1 MTQILNQGKTSG
13 NQVHQQAYKKYSGTA
28 TSGAMG
34 SRRRDRNHTPQKNN
48 SIQNSVGNEENWY
61 PVPDLNKTTINVTKE
76 LSNAHKN
83 PQSRNLERNL

>member
-1 MTQILNQGKTSG
+1 
-13 NQVHQQAYKKYSGTA
+13 
-28 TSGAMG
+28 MG